1 MGSPV
6 VRGVRARW
14 LVLGLAAAVVVV
26 LAALAWVGVRALMAK
41 SEIDQVT
48 AHIDELR
55 QAVGDGDLDT
65 LATVADEV
73 APHVQRAEAL
83 TGDPIWRATEVV
95 PVLGPNLAAARVSSS
110 QLDVL
115 VNDLA
120 LPLMSELPH
129 LGDGKGGIDVAT
141 LQKVAKTL
149 QGVDAALQ
157 AGTREFASLDLDA
170 TIPAVGDGA
179 RQLQKINDQAA
190 TIVHDTAPFAK
201 IAPGLLGAEK
211 KRRILV
217 IVQNNAELRTGGG
230 ISGSFVELT
239 ADDGH
244 IALSKVASDAAFPPS
259 EKPVAEVPES
269 TTTLYGDVVGRY
281 IQNTTSPADFSVTA
295 ELASA
300 WWHRY
305 MGATPD
311 LVISIDPFVLKAIIK
326 ATGPIDAG
334 GVTLTAANAIKNILV
349 TPYVTMERDQ
359 QDIYFAEIAKAV
371 FEGATAGSTNPAAF
385 AVTLKKPLVEG
396 RISAW
401 SRIPSEEAILGEG
414 TLGGPAAR
422 HHAAGDD
429 AYAVYL
435 SDATGGKIDRFLST
449 TIVAGSVQC
458 RADGHR
464 DITVTVTLQSTAPAD
479 AGTRFPT
486 SVTGG
491 GFFGTPAGLIR
502 TLVSVSAPANG
513 SVSSVTVD
521 GKVTSAPSVIEA
533 GFPTTTATILLKP
546 GAKKSVEFRFI
557 AGATGD
563 VTPTILHTPMMNDP
577 IISLKTPAC
586 Q

>member
-14 LVLGLAAAVVVV
+14 LVLGLAAAIVVV

-55 QAVGDGDLDT
+55 QAVGDGDLGT
-65 LATVADEV
+65 LAKVADEV
-73 APHVQRAEAL
+73 APHVQRADAL

-157 AGTREFASLDLDA
+157 AGTREFAALDLDE

-201 IAPGLLGAEK
+201 IAPGLLGADK
-211 KRRILV
+211 KRHILM

-230 ISGSFVELT
+230 INGSLLDLT
-239 ADDGH
+239 ADSGRVT
-244 IALSKVASDAAFPPS
+244 LNRVASDVTFPPT
-259 EKPVAEVPES
+259 KTPIADVPES

-281 IQNTTSPADFSVTA
+281 IQNTTSPADFTVTA
-295 ELASA
+295 ELVSA
-300 WWHRY
+300 WWHKY
-305 MGATPD
+305 AGTKPD
-311 LVISIDPFVLKAIIK
+311 LVVSIDAFVLRAIIK

-334 GVTLTAANAIKNILV
+334 NITLTADNAVKNILV
-349 TPYVTMERDQ
+349 TPYLTLDAEQ
-359 QDIYFAEIAKAV
+359 QDAYFTKIAKAV
-371 FEGATAGSTNPAAF
+371 FAKATGAAENPAAF
-385 AVTLKKPLVEG
+385 VTALQTPLAQG

-401 SRIPSEEAILGEG
+401 SRAQDEEAVLGAG
-414 TLGGPAAR
+414 MLGGPAAR
-422 HHAAGDD
+422 HRAAGKH

-435 SDATGGKIDRFLST
+435 SDATGSKMDRFLAT
-449 TIVAGSVQC
+449 TITTGSVLC
-458 RADGHR
+458 RSDGHQ
-464 DITVTVTLQSTAPAD
+464 DVTITVTLKNNAPAD
-479 AGTRFPT
+479 AATRY
-486 SVTGG
+486 SGWVTGG
-491 GFFGTPAGLIR
+491 GVHGTPPGQIR
-502 TLVSVSAPANG
+502 TIVVVSAPANG
-513 SVSSVTVD
+513 SVAAVTAD
-521 GKVTSAPSVIEA
+521 GKTIHAPAVVEA
-533 GFPTTTATILLKP
+533 GFPTTTATVLLKP
-546 GAKKSVEFRFI
+546 GEAKSVEFRFI

-563 VTPTILHTPMMNDP
+563 VRPVIVHTPMMQSPEIARDSP
-577 IISLKTPAC
+577 KC